1 MDSQSSQSSSKSSTQ
16 PIDRFKLLY
25 MNVNE
30 DETPLP
36 RSWSSQDKCNTIG
49 LTQNNLRVHYKGDG
63 KMLLIVFPE
72 ISYETINKPWLL
84 TMFRHLP
91 TRSIFFASLCVVF
104 SHENARV
111 FFCVCLCD
119 KANFHIKKLSA

>member
-49 LTQNNLRVHYKGDG
+49 LTQNNLRVHYKESMNYPWQSPLAVCVAHG
-63 KMLLIVFPE
+63 
-72 ISYETINKPWLL
+72 YELRNLMAK
-84 TMFRHLP
+84 
-91 TRSIFFASLCVVF
+91 SSLGACAFVDDVIRY
-104 SHENARV
+104 H
-111 FFCVCLCD
+111 
-119 KANFHIKKLSA
+119 